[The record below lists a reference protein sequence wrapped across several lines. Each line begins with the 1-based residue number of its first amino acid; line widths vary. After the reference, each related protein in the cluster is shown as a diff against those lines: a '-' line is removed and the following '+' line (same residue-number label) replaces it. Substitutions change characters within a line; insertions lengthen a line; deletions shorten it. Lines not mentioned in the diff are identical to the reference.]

1 VTIASNNANSALART
16 GNIVTVS
23 FTASET
29 LLALPTA
36 TIRGQAATVANVGG
50 LNYTATYTMQGTDAE
65 GVIPFTINFTDAA
78 GNAGTQVTAT
88 TNASSVTFDRT
99 PPTLPTVTIASNNA
113 NSALARTGNIVTVSF
128 TASETL
134 LALPTATIRGQAATV
149 TNVGGLNY
157 TATYTM
163 QGTDAEGVIPF
174 TINFTDAAGN
184 AGTQVTATTNAS
196 SVTFDRTPPTL
207 PTVTI
212 ASNNANIALARTG
225 NIVTVSFTASE
236 TLLGLPTATIR
247 GQAATVT
254 NVGGLNYTATY
265 TMQGTDAEG
274 VIPFT
279 INFTDAAGNAGTQ
292 VTATT
297 NASSVTFDR
306 TPPTLPTVTIASNNA
321 NIALARTG
329 NIVTVSFTAS
339 ETLLGLPTA
348 TIRGQ
353 AATVTNVGGL
363 NYTATYTMQG
373 TDAEGVIPF
382 TINFTDAAGN
392 AGAQVTATTNAS
404 SVTFDRTPPTL
415 PTVTIASN
423 NANTAF
429 AKTGDMVTVSFT
441 ASETLLGLPTATIR
455 GQAAAV
461 TNVGGLN
468 YTATYTMLIT
478 DTEGIVPFA
487 INFTDAAGNAGTQV
501 TATTNASSVT
511 FDRTPP
517 TLPTVSIASNNAN
530 TALAKT
536 GDVVTV
542 SFTANETLILAQTT
556 AIIRGQAA
564 TVTNVGGL
572 NYTAT
577 YTMQGTDAE
586 GAIPFAINF
595 KDAAGNAGTQVTA
608 TTNASSVTFDR
619 TPPTLPTVTI
629 ASNNADTALARSG
642 NIVTVSFTASET
654 LTLAQ
659 TTATIRGQ
667 AATVANVS
675 GLNYTATYTMQG
687 TDAEGVIPFT
697 INFTDAAGNAG
708 TQVTATTNAS
718 SVTFDRTPPTL
729 PTVTIAS
736 NNANTAFAKTGD
748 MVTVSFTASETLLG
762 LPTATIRGQAATV
775 TNVGGLNYTAT
786 YTMQGTDAE
795 GVIPFT
801 INFTDAAGNAGTQV
815 TATTNASSVTF
826 DRTPPTILGHTLAAG
841 NAYVDVQMSEGVYT
855 TASGG
860 PLVLGDVA
868 LVFLQNGGHATGC
881 AVTSLSRNDNSALSG
896 GESIIRM
903 HLSITGIP
911 NGLET
916 IEVRPASGNAIFD
929 RAGNP
934 MAGSETTGAITLT
947 PSALIILSRETV
959 DADSDGFIDQIRITT
974 QQTLNDN
981 FSGLSILVAG
991 HTVLSCDT
999 GSAGGDA
1006 VFIVHIGKGAHFDT
1020 GDTPVVQVVSGGL
1033 LKSADGLYSM
1043 EVEPT
1048 GVAAADKAAPV
1059 IGVTLAAVG
1068 GSRIYVEFS
1077 EPVYTDVLQNPITTG
1092 DIGYAVTGIVPI
1104 EQVGNGIKKAFL
1116 TVASLYAQNVVA
1128 DQLTISANAIYDA
1141 VGLPMGP
1148 TTHPISQLML
1158 DVVVPVWAAD
1168 GIHTDV
1174 PISKS
1179 GALKVFDGTGRLL
1192 DRDITLEARFATTS
1206 PWPSPLDIVFD
1217 AAVPAS
1223 MKPLGFWLPA
1233 TIDGLAPA
1241 DTGARTVAQADLA
1254 DVDQLRDFTIPAA
1267 DSKVADGNTIEFLFA
1282 ADFGLGT
1289 RYCLRVLDPNDPRTV
1304 RPYAFK
1310 ISDVIRQKNRVTIV
1324 ENVINPSAGDRTRL
1338 LYTLSSSGRVT
1349 IQVFSLGGD
1358 IVNVLYAGYQAAGEY
1373 SACWDGRN
1381 RAGRAVARNI
1391 YFIRI
1396 VAPGIDEI
1404 RKVLVVK

>member
-1 VTIASNNANSALART
+1 
-16 GNIVTVS
+16 
-23 FTASET
+23 
-29 LLALPTA
+29 
-36 TIRGQAATVANVGG
+36 
-50 LNYTATYTMQGTDAE
+50 
-65 GVIPFTINFTDAA
+65 
-78 GNAGTQVTAT
+78 
-88 TNASSVTFDRT
+88 
-99 PPTLPTVTIASNNA
+99 
-113 NSALARTGNIVTVSF
+113 
-128 TASETL
+128 
-134 LALPTATIRGQAATV
+134 
-149 TNVGGLNY
+149 
-157 TATYTM
+157 
-163 QGTDAEGVIPF
+163 
-174 TINFTDAAGN
+174 
-184 AGTQVTATTNAS
+184 
-196 SVTFDRTPPTL
+196 
-207 PTVTI
+207 
-212 ASNNANIALARTG
+212 
-225 NIVTVSFTASE
+225 
-236 TLLGLPTATIR
+236 
-247 GQAATVT
+247 
-254 NVGGLNYTATY
+254 
-265 TMQGTDAEG
+265 
-274 VIPFT
+274 
-279 INFTDAAGNAGTQ
+279 
-292 VTATT
+292 
-297 NASSVTFDR
+297 
-306 TPPTLPTVTIASNNA
+306 
-321 NIALARTG
+321 
-329 NIVTVSFTAS
+329 
-339 ETLLGLPTA
+339 
-348 TIRGQ
+348 
-353 AATVTNVGGL
+353 
-363 NYTATYTMQG
+363 
-373 TDAEGVIPF
+373 
-382 TINFTDAAGN
+382 
-392 AGAQVTATTNAS
+392 
-404 SVTFDRTPPTL
+404 
-415 PTVTIASN
+415 
-423 NANTAF
+423 
-429 AKTGDMVTVSFT
+429 
-441 ASETLLGLPTATIR
+441 
-455 GQAAAV
+455 
-461 TNVGGLN
+461 
-468 YTATYTMLIT
+468 
-478 DTEGIVPFA
+478 
-487 INFTDAAGNAGTQV
+487 
-501 TATTNASSVT
+501 
-511 FDRTPP
+511 
-517 TLPTVSIASNNAN
+517 
-530 TALAKT
+530 
-536 GDVVTV
+536 
-542 SFTANETLILAQTT
+542 
-556 AIIRGQAA
+556 
-564 TVTNVGGL
+564 
-572 NYTAT
+572 
-577 YTMQGTDAE
+577 
-586 GAIPFAINF
+586 
-595 KDAAGNAGTQVTA
+595 VTA

-1006 VFIVHIGKGAHFDT
+1006 VFIVHIGNGAHFDT